1 MPMDAYNKTDLWKE
15 RNARLR
21 NAINYEPVDRIPL
34 LFQGT
39 AWLPVFQGIPLSRYC
54 TEPDVALSST
64 LDALDALGDIDGVN
78 MQVSGILPVRLA
90 SIWLSRVEIPGRELP
105 PDTLWQVH
113 EAEVMKVE
121 DYDIILNK
129 GWEAFLSIISSKV
142 QKPDL
147 VEREA
152 EWMRANGSTIAQ
164 RYHHRGYAVLSCM
177 NSTIPFETLCGARSM
192 QQFFLDC
199 YRIPDKVTAALDIGQ
214 QFGID
219 QVIKITNMAGVKGA
233 WVGGWRAA
241 SALVAPRI
249 WDKMVLPYYVDM
261 LNQLQRHG
269 ITCVLHFDQNWD
281 RDIKRFLEFPKGC
294 VLAFDGTTNI
304 RRAKEILG
312 DHMVFLGDVPSSLFA
327 TGTPEQ
333 VRVYVRDLI
342 RDLGPRGFIMNPGC
356 DIPFNS
362 PTQNVQAFVAA
373 THEFGKCR

>member
-1 MPMDAYNKTDLWKE
+1 MPMTQSARIGLWKE
-15 RNARLR
+15 REARLGKAL
-21 NAINYEPVDRIPL
+21 NHEPVDRIPL

-54 TEPDVALSST
+54 TDPDVALSST
-64 LDALDALGDIDGVN
+64 LDALDALDDVDGVN

-90 SIWLSRVEIPGRELP
+90 NIWLSRVEIPGRELP
-105 PDTLWQVH
+105 ADSLWQVH

-129 GWEAFLSIISSKV
+129 GWEAFLSFISSKV

-152 EWMRANGSTIAQ
+152 EWFRANGSAIAQ
-164 RYHHRGYAVLSCM
+164 RYHKRGYAVLSCM
-177 NSTIPFETLCGARSM
+177 NSTIPFEALCGARSM

-199 YRIPDKVTAALDIGQ
+199 YRMPDKVKAALDIGQ

-219 QVIKITNMAGVKGA
+219 QVIKITNLTGVKGS

-249 WDKMVLPYYVDM
+249 WDKMVFPYYVDM
-261 LNQLQRHG
+261 LNQLQQHG

-281 RDIKRFLEFPKGC
+281 RDIRRFLEFPKGC
-294 VLAFDGTTNI
+294 VLALDGATNI

-312 DHMVFLGDVPSSLFA
+312 DHMVFLGDVPSALFA

-342 RDLGPRGFIMNPGC
+342 RDLGPRGFVMNPGC
-356 DIPFNS
+356 DIPFNA
-362 PTQNVQAFVAA
+362 PKENVQAFVAA
-373 THEFGKCR
+373 THEFGKGG